1 MAAWQAGLAGQ
12 GWNSLY
18 FGNHDQPRSLSR
30 FGDDGKYRVAA
41 AKTLATVLHLHQ
53 GTPYVYQGD
62 ELGMANAPFLS
73 ITDFRD
79 IQALRFYAE
88 AAERGATDLA
98 SLLLAMG
105 RMGRDQGRTPV
116 QWDASPAAGFTSGT
130 PWIAVNPDHVA
141 VNAAAQVGRDG
152 SVFEHYRQ
160 LIALRHTDP
169 VVTDGE
175 FELLLAGHPVI
186 WAFVR
191 RGGDAELLVAANF
204 SAEAVA
210 VVLPL
215 DAGWAGAAT
224 VLASHPDR
232 SPLRPP
238 PDLMLE
244 PWESV
249 IWRRSR

>member
-1 MAAWQAGLAGQ
+1 MAAWQVGLAGR

-30 FGDDGKYRVAA
+30 FGDDGEYRVAS

-62 ELGMANAPFLS
+62 ELGMANSPLVA

-79 IQALRFYAE
+79 IQALRFHAE
-88 AAERGATDLA
+88 ASDRGDTDLA
-98 SLLLAMG
+98 ALLLAMN
-105 RMGRDQGRTPV
+105 RKGRDQGRTPV
-116 QWDASPAAGFTSGT
+116 QWDASPSAGFTSGT
-130 PWIAVNPDHVA
+130 PWIAVNPDYVD
-141 VNAAAQVGRDG
+141 VNAAAQVGRAD

-175 FELLLAGHPVI
+175 FELLLAQDPAI

-191 RGGDAELLVAANF
+191 RGRDAELLVAANF
-204 SAEAVA
+204 SAAAVSA
-210 VVLPL
+210 VLPL
-215 DAGWAGAAT
+215 DARWADAAV

-232 SPLRPP
+232 SPVQP
-238 PDLMLE
+238 PDLALA

-249 IWRRSR
+249 IWRRSG